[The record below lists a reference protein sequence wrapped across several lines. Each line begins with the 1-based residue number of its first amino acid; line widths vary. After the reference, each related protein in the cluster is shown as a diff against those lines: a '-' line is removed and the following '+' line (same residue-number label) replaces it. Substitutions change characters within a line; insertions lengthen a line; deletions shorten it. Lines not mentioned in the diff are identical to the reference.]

1 MFSNHLDWIFAKHVN
16 VCSDDPHFVSH
27 YAACGSK
34 ATSFY
39 VLWQTYDEYKSKLGL
54 KNRDKFNIM
63 WLDSRTNSA
72 TNKLWQPS
80 RNSNNFMPIEGIHVF
95 VTLISKQ
102 KTKPRKERGERIGN
116 QLPILW
122 NCAANSLITLH
133 KKWFMCSFLRWYHKS
148 YWELEEKDR
157 KYRVAIRLVWVHRG
171 GIRRL

>member
-39 VLWQTYDEYKSKLGL
+39 VLWQTYDEHKSKLGL
-54 KNRDKFNIM
+54 KNRDKFNRI
-63 WLDSRTNSA
+63 WPDSRTNSA

-102 KTKPRKERGERIGN
+102 KKNR
-116 QLPILW
+116 
-122 NCAANSLITLH
+122 
-133 KKWFMCSFLRWYHKS
+133 
-148 YWELEEKDR
+148 EKG
-157 KYRVAIRLVWVHRG
+157 RG
-171 GIRRL
+171 GKNRKPTSYIVKLCCKFLDCFVHEVIYV